1 MDAVERHS
9 QQADE
14 RMLDVEGRQ
23 LFEDMGIIP
32 GSNHANRG
40 DEAREQMQATNET
53 APAADE
59 QLSALGQLMV
69 RAANV
74 HMPSWQEAR
83 GFAGNMRRTI
93 GRNLADARHAWVGVR
108 TARTNAQRNGGA
120 VTNEAIVGA
129 IRGSRQQAHADRIA
143 ADGRRAARIE
153 ASGHRQTAYAHESTA
168 VRAMNEQLGFAAL
181 RNLILRPIGRMS
193 RGVLGATEWM
203 NRYAREFDTEVRSA
217 REVVE
222 GEIATRETLITTG
235 FDNARTAHTRASD
248 AAQRARKPAAKRS

>member
-1 MDAVERHS
+1 MDAVERHP

-14 RMLDVEGRQ
+14 RMLDAEGRQ

-32 GSNHANRG
+32 GSNHAHSG
-40 DEAREQMQATNET
+40 DEAVRQGQAAAEH

-69 RAANV
+69 RAANI

-83 GFAGNMRRTI
+83 SFAGNMRRTI

-108 TARTNAQRNGGA
+108 TARADAQRDGGT
-120 VTNEAIVGA
+120 VTNESIAGA
-129 IRGSRQQAHADRIA
+129 IRNSRQQASADRTA
-143 ADGRRAARIE
+143 ANGRRAAREE
-153 ASGHRQTAYAHESTA
+153 ARTHRQTAHGHESTA

-181 RNLILRPIGRMS
+181 RNVILRPIGRVS

-203 NRYAREFDTEVRSA
+203 NRYAREFDTEVRNA

-222 GEIATRETLITTG
+222 GEISARETQITTE
-235 FDNARTAHTRASD
+235 FDHARTAHGKASD
-248 AAQRARKPAAKRS
+248 AAQRARKPGKA